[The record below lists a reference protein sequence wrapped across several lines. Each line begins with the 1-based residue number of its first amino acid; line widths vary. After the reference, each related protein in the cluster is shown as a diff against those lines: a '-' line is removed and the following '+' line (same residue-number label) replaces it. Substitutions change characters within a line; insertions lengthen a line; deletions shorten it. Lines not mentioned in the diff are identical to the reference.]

1 MLTRE
6 GWLVGAVALVLIAVG
21 RLFGLL
27 ELFVLGIGLAALL
40 LLSALFLAVARLDL
54 SVGRRLEPPQ
64 VHAGTPSRVELQ
76 VTNRG
81 KRKTRVVRLRDPV
94 TGTRGANLLL
104 SPMTP
109 GEQVRAAYQL
119 PTARRGLLA
128 IGPLE
133 VVVADPFGLTS
144 STLVAAGR
152 SDLTVLPAVDEISAL
167 PMASGHDPDA
177 AAQHPNTLGQSG
189 DDFYALRD
197 YVVGDDLRRV
207 HWRSSARS
215 DKLLVR
221 QDELPWQGRS
231 TLLLDVRSFAHTPDS
246 FELAVSATASIVTT
260 AQGRGD
266 HIRLMTTDGSNSG
279 FGIDKTHLDAL
290 MRHLAL
296 VETTQGASLQ
306 GSLDQLLKTGGGG
319 SLIVILTGIQAD
331 ELQRLTALS
340 AMFRS
345 ITVVLFEPSSWDP
358 ALTDG
363 DTTLARGSLVR
374 VTAEQ
379 PFRTAWNR
387 AAAMRSSPVQPRR
400 PANDA
405 SSTSPQAMSAS
416 PDAG

>member
-6 GWLVGAVALVLIAVG
+6 GWLVGAVSLVLIAVG
-21 RLFGLL
+21 RMFGIL
-27 ELFVLGIGLAALL
+27 ELFVLGIALAALL
-40 LLSALFLAVARLDL
+40 LLSALFIAITRLDL

-76 VTNRG
+76 VSNRG
-81 KRKTRVVRLRDPV
+81 KRPTRVVRLRDPV
-94 TGTRGANLLL
+94 SGTRGANLLL
-104 SPMTP
+104 SPLSP
-109 GEQVRAAYQL
+109 NEQVRAAYQL
-119 PTARRGLLA
+119 PTARRGLLS

-144 STLVAAGR
+144 STMVAAGKN
-152 SDLTVLPAVDEISAL
+152 DLTVLPAVDDIAAL

-177 AAQHPNTLGQSG
+177 AAHHPNTLGQSG

-246 FELAVSATASIVTT
+246 FELAVSAAASIVTS
-260 AQGRGD
+260 AHGRGD
-266 HIRLMTTDGSNSG
+266 HIRLLTTAGANSG
-279 FGIDKTHLDAL
+279 FGADRQHLEAL

-306 GSLDQLLKTGGGG
+306 GSLDQILKAGGGG
-319 SLIVILTGIQAD
+319 SLIIVLSGLQPD
-331 ELQRLTALS
+331 ELDRLTALS
-340 AMFRS
+340 ALFRS
-345 ITVVLFEPSSWDP
+345 ITVVVFEPSSWDP
-358 ALTDG
+358 ALTDSEIVVP
-363 DTTLARGSLVR
+363 RGTLVR
-374 VTAEQ
+374 VTGERSF
-379 PFRTAWNR
+379 PEAWNR
-387 AAAMRSSPVQPRR
+387 MAAVRASPVRSRR
-400 PANDA
+400 PSDTPETTLA
-405 SSTSPQAMSAS
+405 SA
-416 PDAG
+416 PDSVG